1 MTRNDMTHSDDADAS
16 VANTRRGNRGRHSAR
31 RTSGP
36 SRRARL
42 GRALLIAVLVVGIG
56 VAAAFAYVSWRSSQ
70 SLKDLE
76 TTIRPD
82 TATSEAIAREVV
94 APPANQRFEYIL
106 LLGDDRL
113 PGQTR
118 GRTDTIILVA
128 VDRKT
133 GDAAM
138 ISIPRDT
145 RLNVP
150 GHGMTKVNHAG
161 AYGGAA
167 LSIKTVSAYTG
178 LPINH
183 YIRIDFDGL
192 QSLINLLGGVDVF
205 DQKTGKVHHLD
216 GRLAVSFVR
225 QRKIYASGDFARMD
239 NQQRVLMQLSKKL
252 KSPWTVAHIPQIVS
266 ALKGHLE
273 TDMSTK
279 ELTALA
285 KKTAGR
291 PITSI
296 VLTGTTGRMDGL
308 SYVFPDEALKNRIF
322 SALKAGRLPE
332 KN

>member
-1 MTRNDMTHSDDADAS
+1 MTHTDRIRSDDAGAS
-16 VANTRRGNRGRHSAR
+16 VANNRRGNRRSHSTK
-31 RTSGP
+31 RTSGL
-36 SRRARL
+36 SRRARQR
-42 GRALLIAVLVVGIG
+42 RALVVAALVVVISI
-56 VAAAFAYVSWRSSQ
+56 VAAVGFVSWRSSQ
-70 SLKDLE
+70 SLKELE
-76 TTIRPD
+76 TNIRPD
-82 TATSEAIAREVV
+82 VATSEAIAREVV
-94 APPANQRFEYIL
+94 APSASQRFEYIL

-113 PGQTR
+113 PGQSR
-118 GRTDTIILVA
+118 GRTDTLILIA

-145 RLNVP
+145 RLKVP

-167 LSIKTVSAYTG
+167 LSIKTVSDYTG

-183 YIRIDFDGL
+183 YVRIDFDGL
-192 QSLINLLGGVDVF
+192 ESLIDLLGGVDVF
-205 DQKTGKVHHLD
+205 EQGSGKVRHLN

-239 NQQRVLMQLSKKL
+239 NQQRVLLQLSKKL
-252 KSPWTVAHIPQIVS
+252 KSPLTVARIPQIVA
-266 ALKGHLE
+266 ALKGNLD

-285 KKTAGR
+285 QKTRGR
-291 PITSI
+291 PIISI
-296 VLTGTTGRMDGL
+296 VLTGKTGRIDGV

-322 SALKAGRLPE
+322 SALKAGKLPE
-332 KN
+332 KK

>member
-1 MTRNDMTHSDDADAS
+1 MTHTDMTRPDDADAS
-16 VANTRRGNRGRHSAR
+16 VTSHRRGNRGRHSAK
-31 RTSGP
+31 RTSSP
-36 SRRARL
+36 SRRARQR
-42 GRALLIAVLVVGIG
+42 RALLIAALVVIIS
-56 VAAAFAYVSWRSSQ
+56 VLAAFGFVAWRSSQ
-70 SLKDLE
+70 SLKELE
-76 TTIRPD
+76 TNIRPD
-82 TATSEAIAREVV
+82 AATSEAIAREVV
-94 APPANQRFEYIL
+94 APPASQRFEYIL

-113 PGQTR
+113 PGQSR

-167 LSIKTVSAYTG
+167 LSIKTVSNYTG

-183 YIRIDFDGL
+183 YVRIDFDGL
-192 QSLINLLGGVDVF
+192 ESLINLLGGIDVF
-205 DQKTGKVHHLD
+205 EQNTGKVHHLD

-239 NQQRVLMQLSKKL
+239 NQQRVLLQLSKKL
-252 KSPWTVAHIPQIVS
+252 KSPMTVANIPQIVS

-279 ELTALA
+279 ELTDLA
-285 KKTAGR
+285 QKTRGR

-296 VLTGTTGRMDGL
+296 VLTGKTGRIDGL

-322 SALKAGRLPE
+322 SALKAGKLPE